1 MPVPS
6 KRKITMSKILVVDD
20 EAIITMQLEERLS
33 AMGYTVAG
41 MASSGEDAIEKARRL
56 TPDLV
61 LMDIV
66 MPGKMNGIEATKII
80 TKELDIPVVFVTA
93 YADDAII
100 EKAKSARPYG
110 YIVKPFN
117 ELEIKAAIEVALFR
131 KAAEKEEKTLL
142 VSARED
148 IRAGP
153 GTGQPLPDDLACLDL
168 PEIKTVLLQDIFTDI
183 VLFLY
188 TDQVA
193 KEPIF
198 KFALEE
204 GIKKGGR
211 NLFAYFQSTLPKY
224 YPKEIQKKELYSHRI
239 KRKEVYSLL
248 TILEKCTGSLSGSG
262 KPEALQI
269 LLDFSETDEFDDILA
284 IRNLLHA
291 KKETGIPVSGILAMN
306 IGKIDHTLIK
316 SLAEGIP
323 KIIVSTGKETTL
335 SFAHHT
341 FPAGSVSVVPQSTI
355 DDVVK
360 RSLEPVILSLLDKPI
375 SGYDIVHEIHNRY
388 NVLIPQ
394 ARVYTHLH
402 DLMDNGYLEIK
413 VSGKSK
419 LYCPTETGK
428 KHIRQKLDNFK
439 QVFRHIM
446 GEESGIARDI
456 HDKT

>member
-1 MPVPS
+1 MA
-6 KRKITMSKILVVDD
+6 KILVVDD

-41 MASSGEDAIEKARRL
+41 MAASGEEAIDKARRL
-56 TPDLV
+56 RPDLV

-66 MPGKMNGIEATKII
+66 MPGKMNGIEAANVVTN
-80 TKELDIPVVFVTA
+80 ELDIPVVFVTS

-100 EKAKSARPYG
+100 EKAKSVRPYG

-131 KAAEKEEKTLL
+131 KAAELEEKKIKKAAHEKMAGMESGTL
-142 VSARED
+142 A
-148 IRAGP
+148 
-153 GTGQPLPDDLACLDL
+153 DDGLSYLDL
-168 PEIKTVLLQDIFTDI
+168 PEVKTVLLKDIFTDI
-183 VLFLY
+183 ILFLY

-211 NLFAYFQSTLPKY
+211 NLFAYSSSTLQKY
-224 YPKEIQKKELYSHRI
+224 FPKEISKKDLFTHRI
-239 KRKEVYSLL
+239 KKNEVFALL
-248 TILEKCTGSLSGSG
+248 PVLEKCTASLQEPGSSDS
-262 KPEALQI
+262 LQI
-269 LLDFSETDEFDDILA
+269 LLDFSEPEEFDDILA
-284 IRNLLHA
+284 IRNLLLS
-291 KKETGIPVSGILAMN
+291 KKESSAPVSGIIALN

-335 SFAHHT
+335 SFAHHS
-341 FPAGSVSVVPQSTI
+341 FPAESVSVVPQSTI

-360 RSLEPVILSLLDKPI
+360 KSLEPVVLSLLNKPI
-375 SGYDIVHEIHNRY
+375 SGYDIVHEIHSRY
-388 NVLIPQ
+388 KVLIPQ
-394 ARVYTHLH
+394 ARVYTLLY
-402 DLMDNGYLEIK
+402 DLMENGYLEIR

-419 LYCPTETGK
+419 LYCPTEKGK
-428 KHIRQKLDNFK
+428 KHISQKLNDFKLVFQHILGTANGTNPDN
-439 QVFRHIM
+439 
-446 GEESGIARDI
+446 
-456 HDKT
+456 HDKK

>member
-1 MPVPS
+1 MSIPY

-33 AMGYTVAG
+33 AMGYTVSG

-56 TPDLV
+56 KPDLV

-131 KAAEKEEKTLL
+131 KAAEQEEKTLL
-142 VSARED
+142 VSAQEKT
-148 IRAGP
+148 RAGTD
-153 GTGQPLPDDLACLDL
+153 TGQQAEEDLACLDL

-211 NLFAYFQSTLPKY
+211 NLFAYFQSTLPKFF
-224 YPKEIQKKELYSHRI
+224 PKEIQKKELYSHRI
-239 KRKEVYSLL
+239 KRNEVYTLL
-248 TILEKCTGSLSGSG
+248 SILDKCTGSLSGSG
-262 KPEALQI
+262 TPGSLQI

-284 IRNLLHA
+284 IRKLLHA
-291 KKETGIPVSGILAMN
+291 KKETRIPVSGIIAMN

-360 RSLEPVILSLLDKPI
+360 KSLEPVVLSLLDKPI

-394 ARVYTHLH
+394 ARVYTLLH
-402 DLMDNGYLEIK
+402 DLMDKGYLEIK

-428 KHIRQKLDNFK
+428 KHISQKLDDFK

-446 GEESGIARDI
+446 SGGSEMNPRI
-456 HDKT
+456 HDKK

>member
-1 MPVPS
+1 
-6 KRKITMSKILVVDD
+6 MSKILIVDD

-33 AMGYTVAG
+33 VMGYTVAG
-41 MASSGEDAIEKARRL
+41 MAASGEDAVERARQVR
-56 TPDLV
+56 PDIV

-66 MPGKMNGIEATKII
+66 MPGKMNGIEAAKII
-80 TKELDIPVVFVTA
+80 TTELDIPVVFVTA
-93 YADDAII
+93 YADNAII
-100 EKAKSARPYG
+100 ERAKSARPYG

-117 ELEIKAAIEVALFR
+117 ELEIKAAIEVGLFR
-131 KAAEKEEKTLL
+131 KAAEREEQRSRKQ
-142 VSARED
+142 
-148 IRAGP
+148 AGEKNMP
-153 GTGQPLPDDLACLDL
+153 ETGTALAEPDGVACLDL

-211 NLFAYFQSTLPKY
+211 TLFAYFQSTLPKY
-224 YPKEIQKKELYSHRI
+224 FPKEIQKKELYTHRI
-239 KRKEVYSLL
+239 KRNEVYSLL
-248 TILEKCTGSLSGSG
+248 PVLDKCTDSLVGSG
-262 KPEALQI
+262 TPASLQI
-269 LLDFSETDEFDDILA
+269 LFDFSETEEFDDILA
-284 IRNLLHA
+284 IRKLLLV
-291 KKETGIPVSGILAMN
+291 KKETGLPVCGILAMN
-306 IGKIDHTLIK
+306 IGKIDHTLIQ

-341 FPAGSVSVVPQSTI
+341 FPARSVSVVPQSTI

-360 RSLEPVILSLLDKPI
+360 KSLEPVVLSLLDKPI

-388 NVLIPQ
+388 KVLIPQ
-394 ARVYTHLH
+394 ARIYTLLH
-402 DLMDNGYLEIK
+402 ELLDDGYLEIR

-419 LYCPTETGK
+419 LYCPTEKGK
-428 KHIRQKLDNFK
+428 KHIIRKLDDFK
-439 QVFRHIM
+439 QVFQHIVGGGWGDGAGM
-446 GEESGIARDI
+446 Q
-456 HDKT
+456 DKKP

>member
-1 MPVPS
+1 
-6 KRKITMSKILVVDD
+6 MSKILVVDD

-41 MASSGEDAIEKARRL
+41 MAASGEDAVDKARRFR
-56 TPDLV
+56 PDLV

-66 MPGKMNGIEATKII
+66 MPGKMNGIEAAKIV
-80 TKELDIPVVFVTA
+80 TQELDIPVVFVTS
-93 YADDAII
+93 YADDKII
-100 EKAKSARPYG
+100 EQAKSVRPYG

-131 KAAEKEEKTLL
+131 KATEQEEQKLRKTAQEKISPGMESDTLAQEGI
-142 VSARED
+142 SY
-148 IRAGP
+148 
-153 GTGQPLPDDLACLDL
+153 LDL
-168 PEIKTVLLQDIFTDI
+168 PEIKTILLKDIFTDI

-193 KEPIF
+193 KDPIF

-224 YPKEIQKKELYSHRI
+224 FPKEIQKRELFTHRI
-239 KRKEVYSLL
+239 KRNEVFFLL
-248 TILEKCTGSLSGSG
+248 PVLEKCTDSLMDAGTTNS
-262 KPEALQI
+262 LQI
-269 LLDFSETDEFDDILA
+269 LLDFSETEEFDDILA
-284 IRNLLHA
+284 IRKLLLLKRGERA
-291 KKETGIPVSGILAMN
+291 PISGIIAMN

-341 FPAGSVSVVPQSTI
+341 FPAESVSVVPQSTI

-360 RSLEPVILSLLDKPI
+360 KSLEPVVLSLLDKPI

-388 NVLIPQ
+388 KVLIPQ
-394 ARVYTHLH
+394 ARVYTLLH
-402 DLMDNGYLEIK
+402 DLLENGYLEIK

-419 LYCPTETGK
+419 LYCPTEKGK
-428 KHIRQKLDNFK
+428 KHISQKLNDFK
-439 QVFRHIM
+439 QVFQHIL
-446 GEESGIARDI
+446 GSGNGINAGI
-456 HDKT
+456 QDKK